1 MSPATY
7 DLTIYCGT
15 TVDAATTTFI
25 YRVAGELVNLTD
37 YKGRCQARGKKGL
50 LFDLT
55 TENGGI
61 LLGGVAGSIV
71 LLMSDAQT
79 SSLWSEGLT
88 AQKTSGGLDVYVGGR
103 WDLELISPSGRVSRL
118 MHGRL
123 LLSPEVTK

>member
-15 TVDAATTTFI
+15 TVDAATTSFI
-25 YRVAGELVNLTD
+25 YRVSGEVVNLTG
-37 YKGRCQARGKKGL
+37 YAARSQARGKKGL

-55 TENGGI
+55 TDNGGI
-61 LLGGVAGSIV
+61 LLGGVAGSIA
-71 LLMSDAQT
+71 LQMSDAQT
-79 SSLWSEGLT
+79 SALWSEGLV
-88 AQKTSGGLDVYVGGR
+88 AQKTPGGPDVYVGGR

-118 MHGRL
+118 IHGRL